1 MRGCW
6 SKSPEAR
13 PRAADEGVGAGDPH
27 GGDPLH
33 RFGGGEILD
42 AAARAAAVTARQV
55 VAALAERSRGG
66 QPPRRI
72 ERALRLAV
80 EAARAPAAEPS
91 CALVPELGRVTEVL
105 DRFRASRARLRA
117 DPADAEARQGLDD
130 AAYTLCVLMGRRTAY
145 QALRSAG
152 EYVASHPGS

>member
-1 MRGCW
+1 MWALGILM
-6 SKSPEAR
+6 
-13 PRAADEGVGAGDPH
+13 AATPCTASAA
-27 GGDPLH
+27 
-33 RFGGGEILD
+33 GEILD